1 MPHDRRA
8 GNRGRLVS
16 AERERKPIV
25 PFSRAQPFLG
35 AGTAYEVQSLFV
47 GHRLQDGERVIGAKL
62 GLTSKVKRDALG
74 IHEPVYGRLA
84 SGMIHPFG
92 ELLRLDELIH
102 PSAEPEIAFLLGR
115 RIAAFTTLAG
125 VMAATELVF
134 PALEVVDSR
143 YCERSRLPD
152 SIADNAGAAKV
163 ILGAQGRSPR
173 ELVDLHV
180 LGCLFRW
187 KGGSYTAAGGAVMGH
202 PAAALAWLANT
213 PDGPMR
219 APRRRDHRAFRCLDR
234 LPLKAGSIAT
244 AEFDGPGSVGIRCQ

>member
-1 MPHDRRA
+1 MTAAQAIADA
-8 GNRGRLVS
+8 LVS

-25 PFSRAQPFLG
+25 PFTRAQPFLG
-35 AGTAYEVQSLFV
+35 TGTAYEAQSLFV
-47 GHRLQDGERVIGAKL
+47 GHRLQVGERVIGAKL
-62 GLTSKVKRDALG
+62 GMTSKVKRAALG
-74 IHEPVYGRLA
+74 IGEPVYGRLT

-92 ELLRLDELIH
+92 EPLRLDELIH

-115 RIAAFTTLAG
+115 RLDAFTTLAG

-143 YCERSRLPD
+143 YCERFRQPD
-152 SIADNAGAAKV
+152 SIADNAGAARV

-213 PDGPMR
+213 LTARGE
-219 APRRRDHRAFRCLDR
+219 HLD
-234 LPLKAGSIAT
+234 AGSIVLSGALTASVPLKTGSIVT
-244 AEFDGPGSVGIRCQ
+244 AEFDGLGSVGIRCQ